1 MYIDNKYVDNKC
13 NSVSIISTSIRHD
26 VAVESKFVNETYVAI
41 ESKCVDKTYVAVDLG
56 FELLR

>member
-1 MYIDNKYVDNKC
+1 MYIDNKYIDNKC

-26 VAVESKFVNETYVAI
+26 VAI
-41 ESKCVDKTYVAVDLG
+41 ESKCVKETYVAVDFG